1 MTSTQSNLAWT
12 VPAHAS
18 SITDLERLSRPIPTP
33 GDHQVLV
40 RLTAASLN
48 YRDLLIA
55 IRSPQYPGDHKPNLV
70 PCCDGA
76 GIIHTAGVSSKWASR
91 EGTKVI
97 LHPSE
102 WLSGDV
108 RNLDLGK
115 VDGAAGS
122 DGTLQQWMVVPDE
135 RVIEAPK
142 HLSAGESASLPT
154 AGVTAWSAIRESL
167 DASLSGELR
176 PWKDG
181 KRLEGKTILTQGTG
195 GIAAAL
201 GATVIATSSSDAKLA
216 LAKEFGATHGINY
229 VTHPDW
235 DQEVLRLTDG
245 KGADHVIELGG
256 NQTLMKSINSVRK
269 GGLVS
274 VIGILSAIQDIPGD
288 IVPSLLFGGKIV
300 KGCVAFNRDATA
312 EFAQFAEQYGIKP
325 VIAKEFAFGDVV
337 AAFEALQNQ
346 SEVGKIVVR
355 LSDE

>member
-1 MTSTQSNLAWT
+1 MTSTKSNLAWT
-12 VPAHAS
+12 IPTHAS
-18 SITDLERLSRPIPTP
+18 SVKHLQQLSISMPTP
-33 GDHQVLV
+33 GDGEVLI

-48 YRDLLIA
+48 YRDLLVA
-55 IRSPQYPGDHKPNLV
+55 TRSPQYPGDHKPNLV

-76 GIIHTAGVSSKWASR
+76 GVIHSVGSSSKWATR
-91 EGTKVI
+91 EGVRVLI
-97 LHPSE
+97 HPNE

-108 RNLDLGK
+108 RNLDLGR

-122 DGTLQQWMVVPDE
+122 DGVLQQWVVVSDE

-176 PWKDG
+176 AWKDK
-181 KRLEGKTILTQGTG
+181 KRLEGKSVLTQGTG

-216 LAKEFGATHGINY
+216 LAKKLGATHGINY

-245 KGADHVIELGG
+245 KGVDQVIELGG
-256 NQTLMKSINSVRK
+256 AQTLMKSINSVRK

-274 VIGILSAIQDIPGD
+274 VIGILGASQDLLGE
-288 IVPSLLFGGKIV
+288 IVPTLLFGGKTV

-312 EFAQFAEQYGIKP
+312 EFAQFTEKHGIKP
-325 VIAKEFAFGDVV
+325 VIAKTFEFGDAI

-346 SEVGKIVVR
+346 TEVGKIIIKI
-355 LSDE
+355 SDE